1 VFTVTVA
8 TGDLYDVKFNEMPT
22 LPMREVLP
30 VKLPV
35 GRNLDG
41 VSVLVVDDMET
52 NRRLVSLFLTRAGA
66 KVATADNGAIAI
78 QAIEQSDFDVV
89 LMDMQMP
96 VMDGYTATRL
106 LRGKGYRRPIL
117 ALTAHAMRGDR
128 EKCEQAGCS
137 GYVTKPVNM
146 DELIAVVKEA
156 AEAGDD
162 SASPTSPKHE
172 DATMPFPGRHVVA

>member
-1 VFTVTVA
+1 
-8 TGDLYDVKFNEMPT
+8 
-22 LPMREVLP
+22 
-30 VKLPV
+30 
-35 GRNLDG
+35 
-41 VSVLVVDDMET
+41 
-52 NRRLVSLFLTRAGA
+52 
-66 KVATADNGAIAI
+66 
-78 QAIEQSDFDVV
+78 
-89 LMDMQMP
+89 
-96 VMDGYTATRL
+96 
-106 LRGKGYRRPIL
+106 
-117 ALTAHAMRGDR
+117 MRGDR